1 VRTRAWR
8 SDDAPERR
16 DNRTVEVRDNRTVEV
31 RGQNM
36 VHRWSTLESYRVVE
50 IYMSTKPFLYY

>member
-1 VRTRAWR
+1 VRAGAWR

-16 DNRTVEVRDNRTVEV
+16 DNRTIEV

-36 VHRWSTLESYRVVE
+36 VHGWSTLESYRVVE
-50 IYMSTKPFLYY
+50 ICTLI